1 MKAIDPQHDT
11 FVVCLRIVV
20 TWFLITAAFAIWPS
34 LSPPTRWD
42 RLRDEF
48 YVVALACG
56 IFFFAARNTSVRVP
70 FSIFGAIYGEI
81 AWLEYSGSFTR
92 GRRWIQANYLIEAL
106 RCCAY
111 VAGSA
116 ASCRLLAMA
125 RGWFDR
131 RFEKNS
137 EGRCDQCGY
146 LLYGLTGSRCPE
158 CGATI
163 LRSQTLTC
171 PTADETE

>member
-56 IFFFAARNTSVRVP
+56 IFFFAACKTEVRTP
-70 FSIFGAIYGEI
+70 FSIFGALYGGG
-81 AWLEYSGSFTR
+81 AWLDYVTSFTR
-92 GRRWIQANYLIEAL
+92 GSYWISTDLASETL

-116 ASCRLLAMA
+116 ACARLLAMA
-125 RGWFDR
+125 RGQFDR
-131 RFEKNS
+131 KFEKNR

-146 LLYGLTGSRCPE
+146 LLCGLTGSRCPE

-163 LRSQTLTC
+163 LRSQTLI
-171 PTADETE
+171 PPIEEETE